1 MLMQYFSECHFC
13 YKLQNLTAK
22 NQNGTP
28 KNVQKI
34 IKSNAQ
40 TLLKLGVC
48 LDHMYTKGWIF
59 FLQLCNVL
67 MD

>member
-13 YKLQNLTAK
+13 YKLQNLTAT
-22 NQNGTP
+22 NLNDAP
-28 KNVQKI
+28 KNIQI

-48 LDHMYTKGWIF
+48 LDHKGEIMQQI
-59 FLQLCNVL
+59 L
-67 MD
+67 